1 MRSPSIEDYLKAV
14 YKLEENEGAPVSTG
28 DLAQA
33 MEVSSASASNMIK
46 RLDELDFLTYEAYEG
61 ATLTNPGRTVA
72 LEVIR
77 HHRLLELY
85 LKDVMGFSWD
95 EIHEEAEILEHHI
108 SERFEDRIE
117 EMLGHPERDPHG
129 HPIPARDGTVDTLP
143 TRSLADLVEGNAAS
157 IDHIADEDGELLDL
171 LEQRGLLPGAT
182 VEVVDTRPLDG
193 LLVVAVDGA
202 EQVGNVTRRCANVAQ
217 SSVPARSMNRSAS
230 RAHRSASPGSGSNS
244 S

>member
-1 MRSPSIEDYLKAV
+1 MRSPSIEDYLKAL
-14 YKLEENEGAPVSTG
+14 YKLEEQEDAPVSTG

-33 MEVSSASASNMIK
+33 MDVSSASASNMIK

-61 ATLTNPGRTVA
+61 ATLTDPGRTVA
-72 LEVIR
+72 LEVLR

-85 LKDVMGFSWD
+85 LKEVMGFSWD

-129 HPIPARDGTVDTLP
+129 HPIPARDGTVDELP
-143 TRSLADLVEGNAAS
+143 TRSLTDLAEGDAAS
-157 IDHIADEDGELLDL
+157 IDHIADEEGDLLDL

-193 LLVVAVDGA
+193 LFVVAVDGA
-202 EQVGNVTRRCANVAQ
+202 EQVIGRPVAQ
-217 SSVPARSMNRSAS
+217 KVVVEA
-230 RAHRSASPGSGSNS
+230 
-244 S
+244 

>member
-14 YKLEENEGAPVSTG
+14 YKLEEQEGAPVSTG
-28 DLAQA
+28 AVADA
-33 MEVSSASASNMIK
+33 MDVSGASASNMIK
-46 RLDELDFLTYEAYEG
+46 RLDELGFLTYEAYEG
-61 ATLTNPGRTVA
+61 ATLTDPGRTVA

-85 LKDVMGFSWD
+85 LKEVMGFSWD

-129 HPIPARDGTVDTLP
+129 HPIPARDGTVDELP
-143 TRSLADLVEGNAAS
+143 TRSLADLGEGEAAH
-157 IDHIADEDGELLDL
+157 IDHIADESGELLDL

-202 EQVGNVTRRCANVAQ
+202 EQLIGQPVAQ
-217 SSVPARSMNRSAS
+217 KVVVEA
-230 RAHRSASPGSGSNS
+230 
-244 S
+244 

>member
-129 HPIPARDGTVDTLP
+129 HPIPARDGTVAPLP
-143 TRSLADLVEGNAAS
+143 TRSLADLAEGDAAS
-157 IDHIADEDGELLDL
+157 IDHIANEDGELLDL

-182 VEVVDTRPLDG
+182 VEVVTTRPLDG

-202 EQVGNVTRRCANVAQ
+202 EQVIGRPVAQ
-217 SSVPARSMNRSAS
+217 KVVVEA
-230 RAHRSASPGSGSNS
+230 
-244 S
+244 

>member
-14 YKLEENEGAPVSTG
+14 YKLEEESGGPPVSTG
-28 DLAQA
+28 DVAQA
-33 MEVSSASASNMIK
+33 MEVSSASASNMVK
-46 RLDELDFLTYEAYEG
+46 RLDDLGFLTYEAYEG
-61 ATLTNPGRTVA
+61 ATLTDPGRTVA

-85 LKDVMGFSWD
+85 LKEVMGFSWD

-117 EMLGHPERDPHG
+117 EMLGHPTRDPHG
-129 HPIPARDGTVDTLP
+129 HPIPDRDGTVDELP
-143 TRSLADLVEGNAAS
+143 TRSLADLTEGDAAA
-157 IDHIADEDGELLDL
+157 IDHIADEDGDLLDL

-182 VEVVDTRPLDG
+182 VDVLETRPLDG

-202 EQVGNVTRRCANVAQ
+202 EQLIGRPVAQ
-217 SSVPARSMNRSAS
+217 KVVVDT
-230 RAHRSASPGSGSNS
+230 
-244 S
+244 

>member
-85 LKDVMGFSWD
+85 LKEVMGFSWD

-129 HPIPARDGTVDTLP
+129 HPIPARDGTVAPLP
-143 TRSLADLVEGNAAS
+143 TRSLADLAEGDAAS
-157 IDHIADEDGELLDL
+157 IDHIANEDGELLDL

-182 VEVVDTRPLDG
+182 VEVVTTRPLDG

-202 EQVGNVTRRCANVAQ
+202 EQVIGRPVAQ
-217 SSVPARSMNRSAS
+217 KVVVEA
-230 RAHRSASPGSGSNS
+230 
-244 S
+244 

>member
-1 MRSPSIEDYLKAV
+1 MRSSSIKDYLKAV
-14 YKLEENEGAPVSTG
+14 YKLEEDQGAPVSTG
-28 DLAQA
+28 ALAES
-33 MEVSSASASNMIK
+33 MDVSSASASNMIK
-46 RLDELDFLTYEAYEG
+46 RLGDLDFLTYEAYEG
-61 ATLTNPGRTVA
+61 ATLTDPGRTVA

-85 LKDVMGFSWD
+85 LKEVMGFSWD
-95 EIHEEAEILEHHI
+95 EIHAEAEILEHHI

-129 HPIPARDGTVDTLP
+129 HPIPARDGTVDDLP
-143 TRSLADLVEGNAAS
+143 TRSLADLADGDASS

-182 VEVVDTRPLDG
+182 VEVLETRPLDG

-202 EQVGNVTRRCANVAQ
+202 EQLIGRPVAQ
-217 SSVPARSMNRSAS
+217 KVVVET
-230 RAHRSASPGSGSNS
+230 
-244 S
+244 

>member
-1 MRSPSIEDYLKAV
+1 MRSPSIEDYLKAL
-14 YKLEENEGAPVSTG
+14 YKLEEQEGAPVSTG

-33 MEVSSASASNMIK
+33 MDVSSASASNMIK
-46 RLDELDFLTYEAYEG
+46 RLDDLDFLTYEAYEG
-61 ATLTNPGRTVA
+61 ATLTDPGRTVA

-85 LKDVMGFSWD
+85 LKEVMGFSWD

-117 EMLGHPERDPHG
+117 EMLGNPERDPHG
-129 HPIPARDGTVDTLP
+129 HPIPARDGTVDELP
-143 TRSLADLVEGNAAS
+143 TRSLADLTDGDAAS

-171 LEQRGLLPGAT
+171 LEQRGLLPGAA
-182 VEVVDTRPLDG
+182 VEVVDTRPIDG

-202 EQVGNVTRRCANVAQ
+202 EQLIGRPVAQ
-217 SSVPARSMNRSAS
+217 KVVVEA
-230 RAHRSASPGSGSNS
+230 
-244 S
+244 

>member
-14 YKLEENEGAPVSTG
+14 YKLEEKEGAPVSTG
-28 DLAQA
+28 DLARA

-61 ATLTNPGRTVA
+61 ATLTNLGRTVA

-108 SERFEDRIE
+108 SERFENRIE

-129 HPIPARDGTVDTLP
+129 HPIPARDGTVDSLP
-143 TRSLADLVEGNAAS
+143 TRSLADLTEGVAAA

-182 VEVVDTRPLDG
+182 VEVVTRRPLDG

-202 EQVGNVTRRCANVAQ
+202 EQVIGRPVAQ
-217 SSVPARSMNRSAS
+217 KVVVEA
-230 RAHRSASPGSGSNS
+230 
-244 S
+244 

>member
-1 MRSPSIEDYLKAV
+1 MRSPSIEDYLKAL
-14 YKLEENEGAPVSTG
+14 YKLEDEEGAPVSTG

-33 MEVSSASASNMIK
+33 MDVSSASASNMIK

-61 ATLTNPGRTVA
+61 ATLTDPGRTVA
-72 LEVIR
+72 LEVLR

-85 LKDVMGFSWD
+85 LKEVMGFSWD

-129 HPIPARDGTVDTLP
+129 HPIPARDGTVDELP
-143 TRSLADLVEGNAAS
+143 TRSLADLGEGDAAS
-157 IDHIADEDGELLDL
+157 IDHIADEEGDLLDL

-202 EQVGNVTRRCANVAQ
+202 EQVIGRPVAKK
-217 SSVPARSMNRSAS
+217 VVVEA
-230 RAHRSASPGSGSNS
+230 
-244 S
+244 